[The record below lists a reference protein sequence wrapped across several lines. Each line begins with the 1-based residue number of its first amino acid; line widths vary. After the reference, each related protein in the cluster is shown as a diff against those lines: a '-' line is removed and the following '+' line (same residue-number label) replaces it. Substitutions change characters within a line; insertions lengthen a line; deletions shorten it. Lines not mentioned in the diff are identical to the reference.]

1 MTDEHKSSQTNPD
14 RRPAPGPQYG
24 GNAGPPG
31 SYGGAPYGAYGP
43 YTAYNQPYYGPPSG
57 TLTLTVI
64 LRIVRRS
71 WLLAMLLGAVGLA
84 LGYYILTKIT
94 PMYRAHSKIEMS
106 LRKPRIL
113 ATQGALM
120 DQGSRASSF
129 EIYNARI
136 EKMKSYSILEIVL
149 DKYRAMHP
157 GDKRQDA
164 LIAEVIAEV
173 TVSRSKNSRIIN
185 FVSVHADPELAARVV
200 NAFAEASEYA
210 VFKENKESS
219 DKAVEWLQSQ
229 ALAQRKMLVES
240 EERLLEYRKNNQM
253 DVLESEKKALN
264 ESSIA
269 LSQNLVTIESATIL
283 ISETLSFLTR
293 LDDDPSKVSE
303 MPMEIPG
310 RVEIMVVVEK
320 LRIAMYERAAL
331 MIKYTAKHP
340 EVLKRD
346 DEVRQ
351 LGLQLL
357 TVNARARAGV
367 ANSLV
372 IKRGQVKSLREK
384 LEGQSRRISALELQT
399 VKIRSELNTLER
411 ESDATQVSYNGI
423 LKRIEEARLSADED
437 TATVQIV
444 DLSPIPQETI
454 SPDRP
459 RVYVVG
465 VVFGILMGF
474 GLGTLSEVLDDR
486 VKSSMEIER
495 DFGLRVL
502 GIVPRI
508 RKIQRHELALAGL
521 NNKFGYVTEAFAGV
535 RSILD
540 SPQFEDVSRSILI
553 ASSTPEEGKTITS
566 SNLAGMFARSGQ
578 KTLLIDF
585 DLRRP
590 RMARI
595 YEEALG
601 AMDGEAQEY
610 SLLHRLASGGKAD
623 WKGLPLQGPE
633 ENLYVITSQASQTI
647 SPAEVIGS
655 DAVKELMSW
664 ATENF
669 DRVIIDS
676 PPLGVISDSNVLAS
690 LVDCVIL
697 VCRPNKSRTRLIRH
711 MLDQFRTIGANVI
724 GVIINDLDL
733 RKDSFFDAKYKYMN
747 YSYQQAY
754 QNSDVPTSS
763 T

>member
-1 MTDEHKSSQTNPD
+1 MTDDNTASQTSPD
-14 RRPAPGPQYG
+14 RRPSPGPRYG
-24 GNAGPPG
+24 DNAGPPG
-31 SYGGAPYGAYGP
+31 SYGGGFYGAYGP
-43 YTAYNQPYYGPPSG
+43 YGAYSQPYYGPPPG

-64 LRIVRRS
+64 LRIFRRS
-71 WLLAMLLGAVGLA
+71 WLLAVLLGAVGLA

-106 LRKPRIL
+106 VRKPRIL

-120 DQGSRASSF
+120 DEGFRGQSF

-136 EKMKSYSILEIVL
+136 EKLKSYAILEIVL
-149 DKYRAMHP
+149 EKYRAMYP

-164 LIAEVIAEV
+164 LIAEVIAAV
-173 TVSRSKNSRIIN
+173 SVSRSQNSRIVN
-185 FVSVHADPELAARVV
+185 FVSVDADPELAARVV

-240 EERLLEYRKNNQM
+240 EERLLEYRKSNQI
-253 DVLESEKKALN
+253 DVLESEKKARN

-269 LSQNLVTIESATIL
+269 LSRNLVEIESATIL
-283 ISETLSFLTR
+283 ISETLSFLSR

-310 RVEIMVVVEK
+310 RAEIMVVVEK
-320 LRIAMYERAAL
+320 LRTAMHERAAL
-331 MIKYTAKHP
+331 MRKYPATHP

-346 DEVRQ
+346 DEVSQ

-367 ANSLV
+367 ANSLA
-372 IKRGQVKSLREK
+372 IKRGQVDSLREK
-384 LEGQSRRISALELQT
+384 LEDQSGHISELELRT

-411 ESDATQVSYNGI
+411 ERDVIQVSYNGI

-454 SPDRP
+454 SPNRM
-459 RVYVVG
+459 RIYTVG

-474 GLGTLSEVLDDR
+474 GLGVLSEILDDR
-486 VKSSMEIER
+486 VKSTMDIER

-508 RKIQRHELALAGL
+508 RKIQRQELALAGL

-535 RSILD
+535 RSFLD
-540 SPQFEDVSRSILI
+540 SPQFADVSRSVLI
-553 ASSTPEEGKTITS
+553 ASSTPEEGKTITA

-590 RMARI
+590 RMAQI
-595 YEEALG
+595 YKETLG
-601 AMDGEAQEY
+601 AIDGAAQDY
-610 SLLHRLASGGKAD
+610 SLLHRLANGVKTD
-623 WKGLPLQGPE
+623 WKDLPLQGPV

-655 DAVKELMSW
+655 DAVKELLNW
-664 ATENF
+664 AAEKF

-697 VCRPNKSRTRLIRH
+697 VCRPDKSRRRLVRH

-733 RKDSFFDAKYKYMN
+733 RKDSFFDTKYKYM
-747 YSYQQAY
+747 SYTYKQAY
-754 QNSDVPTSS
+754 QSSDVPASS
-763 T
+763 A